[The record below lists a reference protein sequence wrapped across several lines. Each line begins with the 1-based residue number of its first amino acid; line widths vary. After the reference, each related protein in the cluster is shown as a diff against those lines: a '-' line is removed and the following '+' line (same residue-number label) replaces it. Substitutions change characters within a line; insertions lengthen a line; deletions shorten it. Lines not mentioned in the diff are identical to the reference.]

1 MMFLNAYN
9 RFMGNREQV
18 IEDSELMRKALIDFE
33 KIDSQIEMQHAEVEA
48 IADKVKVIVKENA
61 STLQSQ
67 DEYTKKYE
75 GLSKRYE
82 EEYRKLENLQK
93 DKELRK
99 SQDKAMEV
107 FIETLKSQPLVVG
120 EWDETLWALMI
131 EKAVVGNDGSI
142 KFVFYNG
149 TELTDE
155 A

>member
-1 MMFLNAYN
+1 
-9 RFMGNREQV
+9 
-18 IEDSELMRKALIDFE
+18 
-33 KIDSQIEMQHAEVEA
+33 
-48 IADKVKVIVKENA
+48 
-61 STLQSQ
+61 
-67 DEYTKKYE
+67 
-75 GLSKRYE
+75 
-82 EEYRKLENLQK
+82 
-93 DKELRK
+93 
-99 SQDKAMEV
+99 MEV